1 MNKGKTIF
9 AQLMS
14 LFTEYEFSKCVKRYN
29 GDRHAIKFNCR
40 DLFLVMSFAQF
51 TNRSGLRDIE
61 TTLDLCSQD
70 LYRSGLKIMPKSTLA
85 EANEKKDW
93 RIYQDFGYVLIQKAK
108 KRYEGE
114 KLRIDLDE
122 MVCAFDSST
131 IELCMALCPWATL
144 HHGKGG
150 FKMHTLMDLKGSIPI
165 FIRLTE
171 ASIHDS
177 KVMDEIPVVTNAY
190 YLMDKGYVKFDSLY
204 KHFHQNHAW
213 FVTRAKDNMLCI
225 VTESREVDT
234 QTGLISD
241 ETIQL
246 TGFYTS
252 QKYPDSLRLIVYE
265 DFRDGKVYRFLTNN
279 FSIDAITIAELY
291 RERWQIEIFFKWIK
305 QYLHIKTFYGTTRN
319 AVYTQI
325 WIADYLLLI
334 IAKKQYGLKPSLH
347 TISNSIGQILFKRGD
362 IRDFYNKPDESANVP
377 ENDSNGQL
385 TLW

>member
-14 LFTEYEFSKCVKRYN
+14 LFTEYEFSKCVKRYK

-40 DLFLVMSFAQF
+40 DQFLVMSFAQF

-93 RIYQDFGYVLIQKAK
+93 RIYQDFGYILIQKAK
-108 KRYEGE
+108 KLYEGE

-131 IELCMALCPWATL
+131 IELCLALCPWATL

-171 ASIHDS
+171 TSIHDS
-177 KVMDEIPVVTNAY
+177 KVMDEIPVVAKAY

-213 FVTRAKDNMLCI
+213 FVTRAKDNMLYT

-252 QKYPDSLRLIVYE
+252 QKYPDNLRLVVYE

-279 FSIDAITIAELY
+279 FSIDAITVAELY

-305 QYLHIKTFYGTTRN
+305 QHLHIK
-319 AVYTQI
+319 I
-325 WIADYLLLI
+325 
-334 IAKKQYGLKPSLH
+334 
-347 TISNSIGQILFKRGD
+347 
-362 IRDFYNKPDESANVP
+362 
-377 ENDSNGQL
+377 
-385 TLW
+385 

>member
-1 MNKGKTIF
+1 
-9 AQLMS
+9 MS
-14 LFTEYEFSKCVKRYN
+14 LFTEYEFSKCVKRYK

-40 DLFLVMSFAQF
+40 DQFLVMSFAQF
-51 TNRSGLRDIE
+51 TNRCGLRDIE

-70 LYRSGLKIMPKSTLA
+70 
-85 EANEKKDW
+85 
-93 RIYQDFGYVLIQKAK
+93 FGYVLIQKAK
-108 KRYEGE
+108 KLYEGE

-131 IELCMALCPWATL
+131 IELGLALCPWANL
-144 HHGKGG
+144 HYGKGG

-177 KVMDEIPVVTNAY
+177 KVMDEIPVVANAY
-190 YLMDKGYVKFDSLY
+190 YLMDKGYVKFESLY

-213 FVTRAKDNMLCI
+213 FVTRAKDNMLYT
-225 VTESREVDT
+225 VSESREVDA
-234 QTGLISD
+234 QAGLISD

-252 QKYPDSLRLIVYE
+252 QKYPDNLRLVVHE

-279 FSIDAITIAELY
+279 FSIDAITVAELY

-305 QYLHIKTFYGTTRN
+305 QHLHIKTFYGTPPQCCL
-319 AVYTQI
+319 Y
-325 WIADYLLLI
+325 ADM
-334 IAKKQYGLKPSLH
+334 
-347 TISNSIGQILFKRGD
+347 
-362 IRDFYNKPDESANVP
+362 
-377 ENDSNGQL
+377 DSHL
-385 TLW
+385 

>member
-1 MNKGKTIF
+1 
-9 AQLMS
+9 MS

-40 DLFLVMSFAQF
+40 DQFLVMNFAQF
-51 TNRSGLRDIE
+51 TNRSGLRDFE

-108 KRYEGE
+108 KLYEGE

-122 MVCAFDSST
+122 MVCAFDNST
-131 IELCMALCPWATL
+131 IELCLALCPWATL

-177 KVMDEIPVVTNAY
+177 KVMDEIPVVANAY

-204 KHFHQNHAW
+204 QHFHQNHAW
-213 FVTRAKDNMLCI
+213 FVTRAKDNMLYI

-241 ETIQL
+241 ETIQP

-252 QKYPDSLRLIVYE
+252 QKYPDNLRLVVYE

-279 FSIDAITIAELY
+279 FSIDAITVAELY

-305 QYLHIKTFYGTTRN
+305 QHLHIKTFYGTTRN

-325 WIADYLLLI
+325 WIAICDYLLLI

-362 IRDFYNKPDESANVP
+362 IRDFYNKPDEPANAP
-377 ENDSNGQL
+377 EDDSNRQL

>member
-1 MNKGKTIF
+1 
-9 AQLMS
+9 MS
-14 LFTEYEFSKCVKRYN
+14 LFTEYEFSKCVKRYK

-40 DLFLVMSFAQF
+40 DQFLVMSFAQF

-61 TTLDLCSQD
+61 TTLNLCSQD

-93 RIYQDFGYVLIQKAK
+93 RIYQDFGYVLILKAK
-108 KRYEGE
+108 KLYEGE

-131 IELCMALCPWATL
+131 IELCLALCPWATL

-177 KVMDEIPVVTNAY
+177 KVMDEIPIVANAY

-213 FVTRAKDNMLCI
+213 FVTRAKNNMLYT

-241 ETIQL
+241 ETIRL
-246 TGFYTS
+246 TEFYTS
-252 QKYPDSLRLIVYE
+252 QKYPDNLRLVVYE
-265 DFRDGKVYRFLTNN
+265 DFRDRKVCRFLTNN
-279 FSIDAITIAELY
+279 FSIITNLMSWLMFRRTAQN
-291 RERWQIEIFFKWIK
+291 R
-305 QYLHIKTFYGTTRN
+305 
-319 AVYTQI
+319 
-325 WIADYLLLI
+325 
-334 IAKKQYGLKPSLH
+334 
-347 TISNSIGQILFKRGD
+347 
-362 IRDFYNKPDESANVP
+362 
-377 ENDSNGQL
+377 QL